1 MQTNVKKDITIL
13 LSISFLSAILYI
25 AFEGTLMEFGRN
37 EANPLWLRFLPV
49 LLIQMG
55 MSCVGPFVILWK
67 NKEAFSIHGF
77 IRKNVGI
84 SILGCLL
91 VSIPTIVF
99 LYGTNE
105 LNGFLPFQGMFL
117 TLPILASGFPWNVL
131 GYMIIA
137 LVWGFGEGFFYVLL
151 ADKINQLRKPKR
163 YWNPG
168 AFLCA
173 VIALLMHGMIGFD
186 LLTILEG
193 LATFILM
200 YGSLCIR
207 EKTGNAWGNI
217 LLFFVIWNAL

>member
-1 MQTNVKKDITIL
+1 MQTNVKKDIAIL
-13 LSISFLSAILYI
+13 LGISFLSAILYI
-25 AFEGTLMEFGRN
+25 AFEGVLMEFGRN

-55 MSCVGPFVILWK
+55 MSCIGPIVILWR
-67 NKEAFSIHGF
+67 NKEAFSMHGL
-77 IRKNVGI
+77 IKRNAGI
-84 SILGCLL
+84 SIVGCLF
-91 VSIPTIVF
+91 VSIPTVMF
-99 LYGTNE
+99 LYSTND
-105 LNGFLPFQGMFL
+105 LHGFLPFQGMFL
-117 TLPILASGFPWNVL
+117 TLPMLAGGFPWNIL
-131 GYMIIA
+131 GYVIIA

-163 YWNPG
+163 YWNFG

-173 VIALLMHGMIGFD
+173 GIALLMHGMIGFD

-193 LATFILM
+193 IATFILM

-217 LLFFVIWNAL
+217 LVFFVIWNAL